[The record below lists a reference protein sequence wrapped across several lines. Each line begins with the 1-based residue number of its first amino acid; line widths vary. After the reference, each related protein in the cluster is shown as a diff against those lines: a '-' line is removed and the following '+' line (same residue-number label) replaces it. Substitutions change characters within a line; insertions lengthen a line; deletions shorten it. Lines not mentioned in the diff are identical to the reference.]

1 MNVDDYDYVNVH
13 VYVIVYESAPS
24 PYFCR
29 LYSPHSLRMLIKPTM
44 LHALRAY
51 PTLLRTYFARALEYR
66 VQALIQLLWGAS
78 PLVMMAVWLTM
89 VQTGPIGGF
98 DANAFIGYYLGVTWM
113 RRVTYLWIMSD
124 VEGRIVSGELSAYL
138 IRPLNMAH
146 HLLTNAIAWL
156 AATIGLVPILGPL
169 VVKILALPF
178 IWLLNGI
185 GYIISMV
192 AIRRGFSKDV
202 LTYRGLTIALIVG
215 IVIGYVVGK
224 FV

>member
-1 MNVDDYDYVNVH
+1 MNSPAAH
-13 VYVIVYESAPS
+13 SANHEEKASSHPE
-24 PYFCR
+24 FNTAE
-29 LYSPHSLRMLIKPTM
+29 LIKPRRRLSWKVMVPIWIGLIT
-44 LHALRAY
+44 LVVVAYYRNWDARVVGGGALVIA
-51 PTLLRTYFARALEYR
+51 
-66 VQALIQLLWGAS
+66 
-78 PLVMMAVWLTM
+78 
-89 VQTGPIGGF
+89 
-98 DANAFIGYYLGVTWM
+98 
-113 RRVTYLWIMSD
+113 
-124 VEGRIVSGELSAYL
+124 
-138 IRPLNMAH
+138 
-146 HLLTNAIAWL
+146 LLTNAIAWL

>member
-1 MNVDDYDYVNVH
+1 MNPPAAR
-13 VYVIVYESAPS
+13 SAKHDEKPDQQAQ
-24 PYFCR
+24 FNTAE
-29 LYSPHSLRMLIKPTM
+29 LIKPRRRLSWKVMVPIWIGLIT
-44 LHALRAY
+44 LVVVAYYRNWDARLVGGGAL
-51 PTLLRTYFARALEYR
+51 
-66 VQALIQLLWGAS
+66 LIA
-78 PLVMMAVWLTM
+78 
-89 VQTGPIGGF
+89 
-98 DANAFIGYYLGVTWM
+98 
-113 RRVTYLWIMSD
+113 
-124 VEGRIVSGELSAYL
+124 
-138 IRPLNMAH
+138 
-146 HLLTNAIAWL
+146 LLTNAIAWL

-185 GYIISMV
+185 GYIVSMV